1 MTIDPEK
8 WYNDRQRA
16 AACRSGKATE
26 EQKAI
31 IQNEGALSQERP
43 KVANPAEQ
51 LQNSLGALDKFGGFQ
66 LLKGL
71 IKGVENMDPRRKA
84 VKNIFLTDSTYA
96 DSRKKLKNE
105 LALWLNILE
114 DGEADPMAIIEA
126 CQAKS
131 RKAEKNL
138 RDNLFA
144 IHDEVRNLEVAYRAL
159 DSFFANAGQGKVDC
173 ITLMNVNKEELGEH
187 DSEDTIAIRG
197 ELEQYYDR
205 LSLKNNYSLLVV
217 PGYLG
222 DADTIRM
229 WSQTAYRNKV
239 LMVTDF
245 KDSQNFSMLK
255 DELDDANLQ
264 GQDASLA
271 NVVMTCNYLLGRKRS
286 EIAGEDDDLY
296 VPGSAAL
303 AGRMTNTDEIVIAQ
317 GAAGKKY
324 GTLSNVKGARLDL
337 RKSEIAALIDQGVIP
352 IVEEDGR
359 TMAFSNR
366 SLYNGAT
373 LGLQEYPIVRVF
385 DWIGK
390 VFQNFFNDEA
400 FINWNSAVKAELQQA
415 VHDFLSDYK
424 GPGKLIEN
432 YNLKGINQDPK
443 TKDIKIEVELKPFFA
458 AKNFFIELTGH
469 NGQAGVEWDQNVS

>member
-1 MTIDPEK
+1 MAAEEMKKEVTGQPVELQEK
-8 WYNDRQRA
+8 QQTQQEA
-16 AACRSGKATE
+16 AS
-26 EQKAI
+26 
-31 IQNEGALSQERP
+31 LQE
-43 KVANPAEQ
+43 
-51 LQNSLGALDKFGGFQ
+51 SLDGLNKFGGFQ

-84 VKNIFLTDSTYA
+84 IKNIFLSDSAYA
-96 DSRKKLKNE
+96 DNRKKLKNE
-105 LALWLNILE
+105 LELWVSIL
-114 DGEADPMAIIEA
+114 DGEATDPMAIIDSCKA
-126 CQAKS
+126 KCQ
-131 RKAEKNL
+131 KAEQCLSN
-138 RDNLFA
+138 NLFA
-144 IHDEVRNLEVAYRAL
+144 IHDELHKLEVTYRAL
-159 DSFFANAGQGKVDC
+159 DSFFANAGQGKIDC
-173 ITLMNVNKEELGEH
+173 LTLMNVNKEELEYH
-187 DSEDTIAIRG
+187 DSEDTLAIRD
-197 ELEQYYDR
+197 ELERYYDR
-205 LSLKNNYSLLVV
+205 LSLKNNYSLLIV

-222 DADTIRM
+222 DANTIRM
-229 WSQTAYRNKV
+229 WADTAYRNKV
-239 LMVTDF
+239 MMLTDF

-255 DELDDANLQ
+255 DELDDANMQ
-264 GQDASLA
+264 GQDAKLA
-271 NVVMTCNYLLGRKRS
+271 NVVMTCNYILGRKKS
-286 EIAGEDDDLY
+286 ELAGEDDDLY
-296 VPGSAAL
+296 LPASAAL

-352 IVEEDGR
+352 MVEEDGR

-373 LGLQEYPIVRVF
+373 IGLQEYPIVRVF

-400 FINWNSAVKAELQQA
+400 FINWNSSVKAELQQA

-469 NGQAGVEWDQNVS
+469 NGQAGVEWDQNVQ